1 MAVVL
6 VERDKVHGGH
16 GGCRDPGAQS
26 ARFPSL
32 QRCRWE
38 LGPAVRMRHPRSVPV
53 TACAGEM
60 RVCCNAGDM
69 CIGAIRERRADS
81 SPAAK
86 CSLARLDS

>member
-16 GGCRDPGAQS
+16 GGCRGPGAQR

-38 LGPAVRMRHPRSVPV
+38 LGPAVRMRHPRSDAV

-60 RVCCNAGDM
+60 RVCSNAGDM
-69 CIGAIRERRADS
+69 CIGAMRLRCADP

-86 CSLARLDS
+86 CSLTRLDS